1 MSVVAFERKQD
12 AAGWTEAELN
22 TVIAAL
28 RTTLAEPVVL
38 QAKAAISPK
47 GPLMA
52 RMVVLWC
59 AILSSI
65 QQKFEPLLVEGGEV
79 LVQVAPQLAAFA

>member
-22 TVIAAL
+22 TVMAAL

-52 RMVVLWC
+52 RMVVL
-59 AILSSI
+59 
-65 QQKFEPLLVEGGEV
+65 
-79 LVQVAPQLAAFA
+79 